1 MPGGRLTHEDRRRI
15 RAGLAGGVGY
25 AEIARELERPTST
38 VTREVARNGGPEG
51 YRADDAHEASKR
63 RARRHGSRA
72 ATAAAPPPPTG
83 SYGRDPDAVR
93 DFAEEFAAL
102 MVATGLPRMAARVL
116 ARLVTTDSGVLTAA
130 ELVRGL
136 KVSPASVSKA
146 VGYLEGLEVVR
157 RERENRR
164 RRERYVIDD
173 GVWLR
178 AWLTSARTNAM
189 WADAARRGAD
199 LLDAATP
206 AGARLAEMGG
216 FFARLSDDMSGGPAD
231 PAAADDAR
239 TVLAALVTVRVP
251 LSPEELAT
259 ALDWPAP
266 RIRRALDAAERD
278 PHATDP
284 VTLRRSASGALTATA
299 TPGRLTAVQSEALS
313 RCRSSRQESQESQ

>member
-15 RAGLAGGVGY
+15 RAGLDGGLGY
-25 AEIARELERPTST
+25 AEIARDLERPTST

-51 YRADDAHEASKR
+51 YRADGAHEASKR
-63 RARRHGSRA
+63 RARRHGTRA
-72 ATAAAPPPPTG
+72 APAAVPSPLTG

-116 ARLVTTDSGVLTAA
+116 ARLVTTDSGALTAA

-157 RERENRR
+157 REREDRR

-199 LLDAATP
+199 LLHAATP

-216 FFARLSDDMSGGPAD
+216 FFARLSDDMSGGPAG
-231 PAAADDAR
+231 PAADDVR
-239 TVLAALVTVRVP
+239 TVLAALVTAGVP
-251 LSPEELAT
+251 LSPEELAA

-266 RIRRALDAAERD
+266 RIRRALEAAERD

-284 VTLRRSASGALTATA
+284 LTLRRSASGAHTATA
-299 TPGRLTAVQSEALS
+299 TPGRLTAAQGEALA
-313 RCRSSRQESQESQ
+313 RCRSSRQ